1 MALKKEKKTTVIDTF
16 KNHDNDTGSP
26 EIQIAILTERINLLS
41 EHLKSHKK
49 DKHSRLG
56 LIKMV
61 NRRRNHLDYLFE
73 YHKERYNKIVERL
86 GLRG

>member
-1 MALKKEKKTTVIDTF
+1 MALKKEKKQAVIDTF
-16 KNHDNDTGSP
+16 KNHENDTGSP
-26 EIQIAILTERINLLS
+26 EIQIAILTERINQLS
-41 EHLKSHKK
+41 EHFKSHKK

-61 NRRRNHLDYLFE
+61 NKRRHHLDYLFE

>member
-1 MALKKEKKTTVIDTF
+1 MALKKEKKKEVIDTF
-16 KNHDNDTGSP
+16 KNHENDTGSP
-26 EIQIAILTERINLLS
+26 EIQIAILTERINQLS
-41 EHLKSHKK
+41 EHLKSNKK

-61 NRRRNHLDYLFE
+61 SKRRHHLDYLFE
-73 YHKERYNKIVERL
+73 YHKDRYTTIVERL